1 MCAFLSIYSVAP
13 GAPQD
18 IQISTI
24 GSTFVTLLWASSI
37 NRGFPELSR
46 HIILV
51 SGGGVMR
58 NVTVEGS
65 KPNTNVTGLLPGTEY
80 IFRVVA
86 VSVYGDVTAESPPS
100 NPLNVT
106 LFSGE

>member
-1 MCAFLSIYSVAP
+1 MM
-13 GAPQD
+13 G
-18 IQISTI
+18 
-24 GSTFVTLLWASSI
+24 
-37 NRGFPELSR
+37 RGFPELSR

-65 KPNTNVTGLLPGTEY
+65 EPNTNVTGLLPGTEY
-80 IFRVVA
+80 TFRVVA

-100 NPLNVT
+100 NSLSATTEV
-106 LFSGE
+106 SGTVYMYRGTSTVVYCEQD